1 MIEHYRQNVGELREK
16 NNEII
21 ELTVPILAQMPT
33 LEKFVSFFRF
43 FSFDGLLPGTTMD
56 PSRIHKPNRF
66 SMPVIKSEFF
76 SSEIRKRY
84 RAITSFV

>member
-33 LEKFVSFFRF
+33 LEK
-43 FSFDGLLPGTTMD
+43 
-56 PSRIHKPNRF
+56 
-66 SMPVIKSEFF
+66 
-76 SSEIRKRY
+76 Y
-84 RAITSFV
+84 